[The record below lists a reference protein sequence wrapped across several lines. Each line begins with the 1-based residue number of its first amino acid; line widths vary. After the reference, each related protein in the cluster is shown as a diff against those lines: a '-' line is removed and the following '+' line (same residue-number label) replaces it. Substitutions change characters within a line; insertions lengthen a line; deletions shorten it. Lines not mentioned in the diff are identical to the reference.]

1 MAAAKALLAAA
12 GLLHSTATEHAAKPN
27 TSTAT
32 EHAAKLPKTSTATEH
47 ATSASQLD
55 TAASTKDVP
64 RWPLLYRLP
73 MSTSKPR
80 ASASEDDFPSGD
92 SDLGKIVALL
102 LWTTQKFQSNIH
114 KDDIHHA
121 VLEMIVK
128 HSEAATGG
136 APGLLHTASA
146 AKLSEL
152 IDIMTLHKDGSPKDP
167 NETLEFMRRI
177 AKIREE
183 METRSD
189 NATERV
195 ELAEDSVLL
204 CYRRFGRTLLTH
216 DLLPH
221 QMNDQRY
228 RLQNNFDGDTHL
240 SSYQRSFTDSML
252 CRFLGDKKIAF
263 RIWQHGLPS
272 VADPP
277 LVYRRRHRL
286 DIGMLQSGLDECL
299 RWYSRLAN
307 VIVVHQTQTGFED
320 QHSASSLDEQQRQW
334 QQRCREAPQKARDA
348 LHIRAALAKQM
359 HGGKRSYDDMN
370 DSEQKMLERDQPD
383 DDFLREDSDSERAT
397 DLHPVDD
404 AHDNQIPES
413 PIPAIAALEA
423 GNHVEAEGHVFQNH
437 QARGY
442 ELEEHA
448 LSAKASFEQALASRE
463 ERCKLK
469 CNATEHASS
478 CAIASKQKG

>member
-64 RWPLLYRLP
+64 RWPLLYGLP
-73 MSTSKPR
+73 MSTAKPQ
-80 ASASEDDFPSGD
+80 ASASEDDCSIGD

-102 LWTTQKFQSNIH
+102 LWMTQNFQSNIH

-121 VLEMIVK
+121 VLEVILK

-221 QMNDQRY
+221 QQQDKRY
-228 RLQNNFDGDTHL
+228 RLRNNFDGDTHL
-240 SSYQRSFTDSML
+240 SSFQHSFTDNML
-252 CRFLGDKKIAF
+252 RRPLGDKKVAF
-263 RIWQHGLPS
+263 LIWQHGLPS

-307 VIVVHQTQTGFED
+307 VIVVHQTQTPNAGFED

-348 LHIRAALAKQM
+348 LQIGAALAKQM
-359 HGGKRSYDDMN
+359 AGGKRSYDDMN
-370 DSEQKMLERDQPD
+370 
-383 DDFLREDSDSERAT
+383 
-397 DLHPVDD
+397 D

-437 QARGY
+437 QARGH

>member
-32 EHAAKLPKTSTATEH
+32 EHAAKLPQTSTATEH
-47 ATSASQLD
+47 AT
-55 TAASTKDVP
+55 
-64 RWPLLYRLP
+64 
-73 MSTSKPR
+73 
-80 ASASEDDFPSGD
+80 
-92 SDLGKIVALL
+92 LGKIAALL
-102 LWTTQKFQSNIH
+102 LWMTQNFQSNIH

-121 VLEMIVK
+121 VLEVILK

-177 AKIREE
+177 AQIREE

-216 DLLPH
+216 DLVP
-221 QMNDQRY
+221 QRY
-228 RLQNNFDGDTHL
+228 RLRNNFDGDTHF
-240 SSYQRSFTDSML
+240 SISQRSFIDNML
-252 CRFLGDKKIAF
+252 CKSLGDKKVAF
-263 RIWQHGLPS
+263 LIWQHGLPS
-272 VADPP
+272 VAEPP

-307 VIVVHQTQTGFED
+307 DIVVHQTQTGFED
-320 QHSASSLDEQQRQW
+320 QHSASSLDEQQRQR
-334 QQRCREAPQKARDA
+334 QQGRREALQKARDA
-348 LHIRAALAKQM
+348 LQIGAALAKQRD
-359 HGGKRSYDDMN
+359 GGKRSYDDMN
-370 DSEQKMLERDQPD
+370 DAEQKMLERDQPD
-383 DDFLREDSDSERAT
+383 DDFLREDSDPVPGQLSVAAPAPKADFSFLDFNTYQLPKAGASTPHSESAT
-397 DLHPVDD
+397 DLHPSDD

-448 LSAKASFEQALASRE
+448 LSAKASFEQAATSRE

-478 CAIASKQKG
+478 CAIVSKQKG

>member
-12 GLLHSTATEHAAKPN
+12 GFLHSTATEHAAKPN

-32 EHAAKLPKTSTATEH
+32 EHAAKLPNTSTATEH
-47 ATSASQLD
+47 ATSSSQLD

-64 RWPLLYRLP
+64 RWPLLYGLP

-102 LWTTQKFQSNIH
+102 LWMTQKFQSNIH

-189 NATERV
+189 NATERF
-195 ELAEDSVLL
+195 ELAEDSVSL

-216 DLLPH
+216 DLLPR
-221 QMNDQRY
+221 QKKDKRY
-228 RLQNNFDGDTHL
+228 RLRNNFDGDTHL
-240 SSYQRSFTDSML
+240 SSVQRSFIDNML
-252 CRFLGDKKIAF
+252 TKSLGDKKIAF
-263 RIWQHGLPS
+263 FIWQHGLPS

-307 VIVVHQTQTGFED
+307 DIVVHQTQTAFEH

-334 QQRCREAPQKARDA
+334 QQRRREVLQNARDG
-348 LHIRAALAKQM
+348 LQIGAAFAKQM
-359 HGGKRSYDDMN
+359 HGSKRSYDDMI
-370 DSEQKMLERDQPD
+370 DAEQKMLERGQPD
-383 DDFLREDSDSERAT
+383 DDLLRADSDSESAT
-397 DLHPVDD
+397 DLHPSDD

-413 PIPAIAALEA
+413 LIPAIAALEA
-423 GNHVEAEGHVFQNH
+423 GNHVEAESQVFQNH

-448 LSAKASFEQALASRE
+448 LSAKASFEQALAFWE
-463 ERCKLK
+463 ERCSLK
-469 CNATEHASS
+469 RNATEHASS
-478 CAIASKQKG
+478 CAIVAKQKC

>member
-32 EHAAKLPKTSTATEH
+32 EHAAKLPQTSTATEH
-47 ATSASQLD
+47 ATSSSQLD
-55 TAASTKDVP
+55 TGASTEDVP
-64 RWPLLYRLP
+64 RWPLTGLT

-80 ASASEDDFPSGD
+80 ASASEDDCSIGD
-92 SDLGKIVALL
+92 SDLGKIAALL
-102 LWTTQKFQSNIH
+102 LWMTQNFQSNIH

-121 VLEMIVK
+121 VLEVILK

-189 NATERV
+189 NATERF
-195 ELAEDSVLL
+195 ELAEDSVSL
-204 CYRRFGRTLLTH
+204 CYRRCGRTLLTH

-221 QMNDQRY
+221 LKKDKRY
-228 RLQNNFDGDTHL
+228 RLRNNFDGDTHL
-240 SSYQRSFTDSML
+240 SSVQRSFTDNML
-252 CRFLGDKKIAF
+252 SKSLGDKKIAF
-263 RIWQHGLPS
+263 FIWQHGLPS

-307 VIVVHQTQTGFED
+307 DIVVHQTQTAFEH

-348 LHIRAALAKQM
+348 LQIGAALAKQM
-359 HGGKRSYDDMN
+359 AGSKRSYDDMN
-370 DSEQKMLERDQPD
+370 
-383 DDFLREDSDSERAT
+383 
-397 DLHPVDD
+397 D

-437 QARGY
+437 QARGH